1 MAKMTVT
8 PPGQPQG
15 EQRAGAAA
23 PALEIRNLAVEIHGD
38 TSTDPVLDG
47 VSLRCDAGSTLAV
60 VGESGSGKTMSFL
73 TVMGLLPKGAR
84 VTDGEIL
91 LNGRSLDGLDRK
103 ARKALVNENVAM
115 IFQDALAGLSPAFTV
130 GQQLTDVLR
139 YGAGLDKSTAKKR
152 ALEVLELVR
161 IPNAARRFGQYPH
174 ELSGGQRQRVMIGM
188 GIALQPKVLV
198 ADEPTTA
205 LDVTLQEQVMEL
217 LEQLRRDLGMGLVI
231 ITHDLGVVSRYADEV
246 AVMYAGRIVEQGP
259 IHDLFAAPRHPYTAA
274 LQEAIPRPDRGS
286 GALTAIPGQPA
297 RLAEFPT
304 GCAFAPRCSVAGGRE
319 RCATETPKLELV
331 AKPEAAQLT
340 PHEAAC
346 HFSEET
352 AIRVPHAEATRR
364 VLDDSAPVVM
374 TLAGLT
380 KHFRNPERGKGPIK
394 AVDGV
399 SITLRKG
406 ETFGL
411 VGESGCG
418 KSTLSRMILGL
429 AEPTSGTISI
439 DGVED
444 GAGSKGR
451 LGDHSIQIV
460 FQDPYASLDPRKR
473 VEKIVGEP
481 LTAAGFGKAERAER
495 IAEILDRVGLAGR
508 EDRFPHQF
516 SGGQRQRIGIARAV
530 STRPRI
536 LVMDE
541 PVSALDVSMQ
551 AQVLNMMNEL
561 RDELG
566 LSVLLISHD
575 LSVIRQVTDRVAVMY
590 LGRIVEHGTTE
601 ELYTNPRHP
610 YTQALLSAAP
620 IPDPVAER
628 GRERVSLVGEI
639 GGGAPESGC
648 ALAPRCQ
655 RAVAV
660 AAAATDSAAI
670 DTVAAEHGHAIPLRC
685 AEVAPELVT
694 DSSGHQVACHFTEV
708 AVNLSAIPVHTT
720 V

>member
-1 MAKMTVT
+1 MTAT
-8 PPGQPQG
+8 APGQPQG
-15 EQRAGAAA
+15 EQRADTTAL
-23 PALEIRNLAVEIHGD
+23 ALEIRNLAVEITGD
-38 TSTDPVLDG
+38 VSTDPVLDS
-47 VSLRCDAGSTLAV
+47 VSLRCAAGSTLAV

-73 TVMGLLPKGAR
+73 AVMGLLPKGAR

-139 YGAGLDKSTAKKR
+139 YGAGLDKAAAKKR
-152 ALEVLELVR
+152 ALEVLDLVR

-188 GIALQPKVLV
+188 GVALQPKVLV

-259 IHDLFAAPRHPYTAA
+259 IHDLFAEPRHPYTAA
-274 LQEAIPRPDRGS
+274 LQQAIPRPDRGS
-286 GALTAIPGQPA
+286 GTLMAIPGQPA

-304 GCAFAPRCSVAGGRE
+304 GCAFAPRCTVAGGRA
-319 RCATETPKLELV
+319 RCATDTPALELV
-331 AKPEAAQLT
+331 TKADAVASVASTAHL
-340 PHEAAC
+340 AAC
-346 HFSEET
+346 HFSAET
-352 AIRVPHAEATRR
+352 AIRPDDAGPPKRM
-364 VLDDSAPVVM
+364 LDDSAPEVLVVD
-374 TLAGLT
+374 GLT

-429 AEPTSGTISI
+429 AEPTSGTITV
-439 DGVED
+439 DGVAD
-444 GAGSKGR
+444 GAGSKKR
-451 LGDHSIQIV
+451 LSDHSIQIV

-473 VEKIVGEP
+473 VDKIVGEP
-481 LTAAGFGKAERAER
+481 LVAAGFSKADRVAR
-495 IAEILDRVGLAGR
+495 IDEMLDRVGLAGR
-508 EDRFPHQF
+508 GDRFPHQF

-566 LSVLLISHD
+566 LSLLLISLD

-601 ELYTNPRHP
+601 ALYANPRHP

-639 GGGAPESGC
+639 GGGAPEAGC

-655 RAVAV
+655 QAVAV
-660 AAAATDSAAI
+660 AAADPSIATV
-670 DTVAAEHGHAIPLRC
+670 TAEHGRAIPRRC
-685 AEVAPELVT
+685 SESMPHLLT
-694 DSSGHQVACHFTEV
+694 DTSGHQVACHFSEV
-708 AVNLSAIPVHTT
+708 AVSISQSSVPVTA
-720 V
+720 